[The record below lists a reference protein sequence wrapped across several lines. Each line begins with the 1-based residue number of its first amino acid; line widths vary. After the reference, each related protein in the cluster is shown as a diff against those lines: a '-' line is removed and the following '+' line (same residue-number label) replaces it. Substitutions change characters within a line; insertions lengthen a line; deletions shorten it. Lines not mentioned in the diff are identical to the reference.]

1 MGTRALTFV
10 YEESKTG
17 GKPEAIINMYR
28 QFDGYPEGH
37 GAELAEFLTT
47 GTMTNGLR
55 MGQTGRFFNG
65 MGCLAAQ
72 LVCNFKTE
80 AGQFYLY
87 PVTAED
93 CGQDFEYHIYNI
105 DGKLKIKIMN
115 CGCNFFGG
123 TQDETY
129 EPIFEGSLEEFTEF
143 CKAKETA

>member
-1 MGTRALTFV
+1 MGTRCLTFV

-17 GKPEAIINMYR
+17 DKPEAIINLYR
-28 QFDGYPEGH
+28 QFDGYPTGH
-37 GAELAEFLTT
+37 GAELAEFLNT

-72 LVCNFKTE
+72 LVAYFKQE
-80 AGQFYLY
+80 AGNFYLY

-105 DGKLKIKIMN
+105 DGKLKIKVMN
-115 CGCNFFGG
+115 CGSNFFGM
-123 TQDETY
+123 TNDETY
-129 EPIFEGSLEEFTEF
+129 EPLFEGSLEEFTEF
-143 CKAKETA
+143 CTEKEKA

>member
-1 MGTRALTFV
+1 M
-10 YEESKTG
+10 
-17 GKPEAIINMYR
+17 
-28 QFDGYPEGH
+28 
-37 GAELAEFLTT
+37 
-47 GTMTNGLR
+47 
-55 MGQTGRFFNG
+55 
-65 MGCLAAQ
+65 
-72 LVCNFKTE
+72 
-80 AGQFYLY
+80 Y

-105 DGKLKIKIMN
+105 DGKLKIKVMN